1 VETVGI
7 ALALA
12 GGLLAAPIF
21 CLILSKVVRRFP
33 LVASVAFCVAVPLVL
48 LYASEVL
55 LVLSRGVLSTRAL
68 IGPSYFLIHVLLTFS
83 AAPALACVLILG
95 RRNFAAWWPLVAAI
109 CWVVGAA
116 SIFYQY
122 DVAETL
128 YGIDFQAGPYQW
140 PW

>member
-1 VETVGI
+1 VEAFGI
-7 ALALA
+7 ALALV
-12 GGLLAAPIF
+12 GGLAAAPIF
-21 CLILSKVVRRFP
+21 CLALAKMVRPFP
-33 LVASVAFCVAVPLVL
+33 RVAFLAFWIAVPLVL

-55 LVLSRGVLSTRAL
+55 LVLTRGVLSTRAL

-95 RRNFAAWWPLVAAI
+95 RRSLSTWWPLVAAI
-109 CWVVGAA
+109 CWLVGAG
-116 SIFYQY
+116 SVFYQY

-128 YGIDFQAGPYQW
+128 YGIDGQGGPYQW

>member
-1 VETVGI
+1 METVGI

-12 GGLLAAPIF
+12 GGLVGAPIF
-21 CLILSKVVRRFP
+21 CLALAKVVRRFP
-33 LVASVAFCVAVPLVL
+33 RVSSVAFWVAVPLVL

-55 LVLSRGVLSTRAL
+55 LVLARGVLSTRAL
-68 IGPSYFLIHVLLTFS
+68 IGSFYFLIHVLLTFS

-95 RRNFAAWWPLVAAI
+95 RRSLAAWWPLVAAI

>member
-12 GGLLAAPIF
+12 GGLVGAPIF
-21 CLILSKVVRRFP
+21 CLILAKVVRRFP
-33 LVASVAFCVAVPLVL
+33 RVASVAFWVAVPLVL

-55 LVLSRGVLSTRAL
+55 LMLARGVLSTRAL
-68 IGPSYFLIHVLLTFS
+68 IGPSYFLIHVFLTFS

-95 RRNFAAWWPLVAAI
+95 RRSPAAWWPLVAAI